1 MPTMRRTLKT
11 RVPSR
16 SNYGHGGGG
25 RGEGLWR
32 WQPEGTP
39 VQMATTAEVVGT
51 MGSPSMLRFFLPRA
65 VIDQII
71 SAAILFFFAIRLF
84 FFLSNS

>member
-1 MPTMRRTLKT
+1 MAVVAEGK
-11 RVPSR
+11 
-16 SNYGHGGGG
+16 GHGGGG
-25 RGEGLWR
+25 RGEGPWR

-71 SAAILFFFAIRLF
+71 SAAILLFFFFAIRLF

>member
-1 MPTMRRTLKT
+1 MAVVAEGK
-11 RVPSR
+11 
-16 SNYGHGGGG
+16 GHGGGG
-25 RGEGLWR
+25 RGEGPWR

-71 SAAILFFFAIRLF
+71 SAAILFFFF
-84 FFLSNS
+84 FFLQSDCFFF

>member
-1 MPTMRRTLKT
+1 MAVVAEGKG
-11 RVPSR
+11 
-16 SNYGHGGGG
+16 YGGGG
-25 RGEGLWR
+25 RGEGPWR

-71 SAAILFFFAIRLF
+71 SAAILLF
-84 FFLSNS
+84 FFFFLQSDCFFF